1 MYYSFIILLLCVSIQ
16 LLTAFQHSSQDI
28 IQNLC
33 ENGDLYSAFEN
44 FQTIQDDA
52 QAYHCLSSLQLIL
65 YSNVDEAVN
74 LHKLGKITDFTVI
87 PPLAKMHLDG
97 NDCAGLGDL
106 FYVTAV
112 IVKELVDTNK
122 ALPNVIKALKTLI
135 TLTSDSGLH
144 HASEIAIQLAIT
156 LDPLDTSLYFRSAV
170 LTPGVYESY
179 QHIKNTRLLLQNRIN
194 KLINSSNNYILK
206 GLDEFTMSPTF
217 YFVYQGYND
226 QNILYQ
232 LQNAYVQAYPKLGSI
247 EIINNINQNIYYYQ
261 QKPLLQQNES
271 QLQVEVEVEETNFI
285 LTKQL
290 KKKIKIGFVSSHFR
304 RHSICK
310 LFCNIMTQLDS
321 NIYDIYAFS
330 SLSQQLEDNITLSIR
345 NSHIKYISIGLTFI
359 QNRYEVV
366 NRNIDVLVSIL
377 SLIFIIFVF
386 FIVYYS
392 HIYIYCMYIK
402 RCICCICMHMLYT
415 ITYITTAYI

>member
-1 MYYSFIILLLCVSIQ
+1 MYYAFIILLLCVSIQ

-33 ENGDLYSAFEN
+33 ENGDLYSAFEK

-65 YSNVDEAVN
+65 YSNVDEAVDV
-74 LHKLGKITDFTVI
+74 HKLGKITDFTVI

-97 NDCAGLGDL
+97 IDCAGLGDL

-232 LQNAYVQAYPKLGSI
+232 LQNAYIQAYPKLGSI
-247 EIINNINQNIYYYQ
+247 EIMSNINQNIYYYQ
-261 QKPLLQQNES
+261 QQPLQQQHQS
-271 QLQVEVEVEETNFI
+271 QLQVEVEETNFI

-321 NIYDIYAFS
+321 TIYDIYAFS

-345 NSHIKYISIGLTFI
+345 NSHINYISIGMTFI

-377 SLIFIIFVF
+377 SLIII
-386 FIVYYS
+386 ISYYS
-392 HIYIYCMYIK
+392 YI
-402 RCICCICMHMLYT
+402 
-415 ITYITTAYI
+415 

>member
-1 MYYSFIILLLCVSIQ
+1 MNR
-16 LLTAFQHSSQDI
+16 A
-28 IQNLC
+28 
-33 ENGDLYSAFEN
+33 
-44 FQTIQDDA
+44 
-52 QAYHCLSSLQLIL
+52 LI
-65 YSNVDEAVN
+65 
-74 LHKLGKITDFTVI
+74 
-87 PPLAKMHLDG
+87 
-97 NDCAGLGDL
+97 
-106 FYVTAV
+106 
-112 IVKELVDTNK
+112 
-122 ALPNVIKALKTLI
+122 
-135 TLTSDSGLH
+135 
-144 HASEIAIQLAIT
+144 
-156 LDPLDTSLYFRSAV
+156 
-170 LTPGVYESY
+170 
-179 QHIKNTRLLLQNRIN
+179 
-194 KLINSSNNYILK
+194 
-206 GLDEFTMSPTF
+206 
-217 YFVYQGYND
+217 
-226 QNILYQ
+226 
-232 LQNAYVQAYPKLGSI
+232 
-247 EIINNINQNIYYYQ
+247 
-261 QKPLLQQNES
+261 
-271 QLQVEVEVEETNFI
+271 
-285 LTKQL
+285 L

-321 NIYDIYAFS
+321 TIYDIYAFS